1 MLRFLFCKFCCNS
14 RHDEIALGTCM
25 FDCKFVLH
33 KSSDVNFACLN
44 LDVVT
49 GQIASGWSHMQKQ
62 APQTK
67 ERTKVE
73 SHANIMFGPQL
84 KSFMR
89 IFNCFRFQQTCAR
102 SSQCFFFTW
111 AYSSCWTFWRSQNN
125 LYHRRDL
132 KMNFL
137 HISSSCLTSFNK
149 HIVCAELV
157 IAVSTTSNL
166 GHLRH

>member
-1 MLRFLFCKFCCNS
+1 MYQKGKITKWPSFYIYICHPLMLRFLFCKFCCNS

-33 KSSDVNFACLN
+33 KSSNVNFAYLD

-49 GQIASGWSHMQKQ
+49 GQIAYGWSHMQKQ

-102 SSQCFFFTW
+102 SSQCFFLPEHTHHVEHFE
-111 AYSSCWTFWRSQNN
+111 
-125 LYHRRDL
+125 DL
-132 KMNFL
+132 K
-137 HISSSCLTSFNK
+137 
-149 HIVCAELV
+149 
-157 IAVSTTSNL
+157 TTFITEEIWKWIFCTF
-166 GHLRH
+166 RHHV

>member
-1 MLRFLFCKFCCNS
+1 
-14 RHDEIALGTCM
+14 M
-25 FDCKFVLH
+25 FG
-33 KSSDVNFACLN
+33 

-49 GQIASGWSHMQKQ
+49 GQIAYGWSHMQKQ

-102 SSQCFFFTW
+102 SSQCFFF
-111 AYSSCWTFWRSQNN
+111 YLSILIMLNILKISKQPLSQKRSENEFFA
-125 LYHRRDL
+125 HFVI
-132 KMNFL
+132 MSNFL
-137 HISSSCLTSFNK
+137 Q
-149 HIVCAELV
+149 
-157 IAVSTTSNL
+157 
-166 GHLRH
+166 